1 MLATI
6 EMPISFSVDEKA
18 RIVHLRLVGPLGVD
32 DVTAMLDRQI
42 RDGYWKYGTLV
53 DARQAGLDSKQSKE
67 LFARVS
73 QLVAE
78 HGPNGPVAFVT
89 RTAEHVGGA
98 QTIAFRGREI
108 SEGFQVFWDLDD
120 GNAWLLKILGETR

>member
-1 MLATI
+1 MAI
-6 EMPISFSVDEKA
+6 NYSVDEKA
-18 RIVHLRLVGPLGVD
+18 KIVHLRLVEPLGID
-32 DVTAMLDRQI
+32 DVTAMLERQI

-53 DARQAGLDSKQSKE
+53 DARHAGLDSRQSKE

-89 RTAEHVGGA
+89 RKSEYVGGA
-98 QTIAFRGREI
+98 QTIAFRGGEI
-108 SEGFQVFWDLDD
+108 SEGFEVFWDLDD
-120 GNAWLLKILGETR
+120 ANAWLLKMLGKTPD